1 MLNISAIIITIIL
14 TIVMYTFLK
23 EDKVTVDA
31 ADMATMTTS
40 KIEYETTTEKPT
52 VKVKKMKVNDSWR

>member
-1 MLNISAIIITIIL
+1 MKKLMLNISAIIITIIL

-31 ADMATMTTS
+31 ADIATMTTS
-40 KIEYETTTEKPT
+40 KTYC
-52 VKVKKMKVNDSWR
+52 